1 LGGLCFAGG
10 ALSTR
15 EGENMVSANRRRV
28 ARAEQA
34 VVAAL
39 AVGMGTVTLVVAAA
53 LRALEGESRGANEV
67 RERVR

>member
-1 LGGLCFAGG
+1 
-10 ALSTR
+10 
-15 EGENMVSANRRRV
+15 MVSANRRRV